1 MNSNQYLQAAE
12 LHCEQR
18 GCKLTALRK
27 QVLEL
32 VLRHEGVVKAYQVL
46 ADLQKE
52 RGAAAPPTV
61 YRALDFLVEQG
72 LLHRVD
78 ALNGFIVC
86 DHFECQHESMILVCE
101 TCGKVQEVDVMAA
114 LNGLRDV
121 AQAADFTLSHQ
132 NLMLTGLCKVCRV

>member
-1 MNSNQYLQAAE
+1 MDSNHYLQAAE
-12 LHCEQR
+12 AHCERR

-32 VLRHEGVVKAYQVL
+32 VLRHQGVVKAYQVL

-52 RGAAAPPTV
+52 RGIAAPPTV

-114 LNGLRDV
+114 LAGLRDV
-121 AQAADFTLSHQ
+121 AATADFSLSSQ
-132 NLMLTGLCKVCRV
+132 NLMLTGLCKACRV

>member
-1 MNSNQYLQAAE
+1 MDSATYLAAAE
-12 LHCEQR
+12 QHCSQQ
-18 GCKLTALRK
+18 GCKLTAVRR

-32 VLRHEGVVKAYQVL
+32 VLRHQGVVKAYQIL

-52 RGAAAPPTV
+52 RGLAAPPTV

-86 DHFECQHESMILVCE
+86 RHFECRHEGLILVCE
-101 TCGKVQEVDVMAA
+101 TCGQVGEVDAGSCLAA
-114 LNGLRDV
+114 LR
-121 AQAADFTLSHQ
+121 AASAGMGFTVNPQ
-132 NLMLTGLCKVCRV
+132 NLVITGQCKECTA